1 MVNTFNWTQ
10 IDFALNSMHIYN
22 GNNSIR
28 SPFFDTDNSFIGQFY
43 DPIPGPKDYL
53 PDADGWELIKKDFG
67 FEIGGTPVNNPY
79 FILYNKYRGTLR
91 IFVARGDQ
99 ALLNGAMLKMKFIDL
114 TPMQT
119 SLLDHASELIPI
131 NGQFIPFPKLNS
143 SANILNGYEE
153 WFYADFP
160 MHYDPCT
167 CLYQSKVEIRVDL
180 SNTSMISLKGG
191 SNGEIVTQGAPSP
204 QQSDKGSFSIGELGS
219 LAKKTHN
226 TYKSLVGF
234 KNDVI
239 AKGGSSTAVTN
250 LSNELK
256 KSDFL
261 RTGLSALPFVGS
273 ALAIVDFFT
282 SGGRKSTAPQEVS
295 VMPMSITM
303 TTNYTG
309 SITTDYPYSPYITF
323 RTPGSNPGTAPDS
336 EYPYYNEVLGV
347 LNLMYMPKIN
357 VQKSQRV
364 VSRSLN
370 QGGPYLEYTNK
381 YRFAEP
387 LQYVLNP
394 AAGLVV
400 EEIKAMIILEARQLV
415 GGGDMGVNATTSK
428 YEAAIPLVDFGC
440 LTNTI
445 RTVTWTSLS
454 TLTIP
459 PSDNVR
465 IKVIANLRRT
475 DATTNTQNVLFVATF
490 PATQTIVTNIG
501 TVGSCTNP
509 LQLPLTSSVVQNY
522 CTSPAYLN
530 SGRFPANRK
539 YDDLVKEL
547 EASEQKYNKS
557 NEDNDFSIYPN
568 PVKGNTTIKY
578 KLNYPSLVTI
588 SIVNSMGIKKQY
600 LTEVQDTGDH
610 ITNIDLSE
618 YQPGIYIAIL
628 EINGSKKIER
638 IIIQN

>member
-323 RTPGSNPGTAPDS
+323 RTPGSNP
-336 EYPYYNEVLGV
+336 
-347 LNLMYMPKIN
+347 
-357 VQKSQRV
+357 VQLRIA
-364 VSRSLN
+364 N
-370 QGGPYLEYTNK
+370 
-381 YRFAEP
+381 
-387 LQYVLNP
+387 
-394 AAGLVV
+394 
-400 EEIKAMIILEARQLV
+400 
-415 GGGDMGVNATTSK
+415 
-428 YEAAIPLVDFGC
+428 
-440 LTNTI
+440 I
-445 RTVTWTSLS
+445 RT
-454 TLTIP
+454 IM
-459 PSDNVR
+459 R
-465 IKVIANLRRT
+465 
-475 DATTNTQNVLFVATF
+475 
-490 PATQTIVTNIG
+490 
-501 TVGSCTNP
+501 
-509 LQLPLTSSVVQNY
+509 Y
-522 CTSPAYLN
+522 
-530 SGRFPANRK
+530 
-539 YDDLVKEL
+539 
-547 EASEQKYNKS
+547 
-557 NEDNDFSIYPN
+557 
-568 PVKGNTTIKY
+568 
-578 KLNYPSLVTI
+578 
-588 SIVNSMGIKKQY
+588 
-600 LTEVQDTGDH
+600 
-610 ITNIDLSE
+610 
-618 YQPGIYIAIL
+618 
-628 EINGSKKIER
+628 
-638 IIIQN
+638 